1 MVRYFVKRN
10 SYAVL
15 FYALLFCFFQYCI
28 VKLYGFSIFPDE
40 FSYWAYAAE
49 AAGHEWSDVISLG
62 SFYSY
67 GYSMVLFPIFY
78 FCQSSLTAYR
88 VAVALN
94 FILIGLLYLILCRIS
109 AGMTADKTENCQ
121 MYAAIAVFYPAL
133 IFYAQTTMAET
144 LLALGYLLL
153 AMLLGRY
160 LRRRRYTDLILIF
173 LLNFYMY
180 LVHMRTIGTLA
191 VSTGVLICYEILCK
205 RKTKVEQAAQ
215 TREIRKR
222 IALMLFGAVLAVGA
236 VYLLNQKVTQ
246 NLYHDLDSE
255 LYEINTY
262 EGQLQKLTYIFSK
275 EGLIAFL
282 AGFCGKILYLGIG
295 TYGTAY
301 WGMLYLARN
310 IFGKEKGEKFYIS
323 IFLLSATL
331 AQISI
336 STVYNVIPE
345 GCDSITYGR
354 YQDYVTPILI
364 VLGIKE
370 IVQRVR
376 YWKRY
381 LAFTGLLLSA
391 LLVIIVTYIDRLGLT
406 GMKGYFMAGMSY
418 FELRQFRPVLFYGIS
433 FLTSIF
439 CMGIFTAILLQYSK
453 RRHSYILCLCIVVQL
468 LAAMRLGKNY
478 LYPFNEL
485 AYQDIKLAEKI
496 EGLMSEEKYD
506 SFITYI
512 DCNAISA
519 IGLIQFTM
527 RNTEIKTLSECG
539 CGLQDGIDENSIV
552 LLGADT
558 PIQEELERVYDREII
573 SGHFVLIYNDAI
585 E

>member
-15 FYALLFCFFQYCI
+15 FYVLLFCFFQYCI

-40 FSYWAYAAE
+40 FSYWAHAAE
-49 AAGHEWSDVISLG
+49 AAGYEWSDVISLG

-67 GYSMVLFPIFY
+67 GYSVVLFPIFL

-88 VAVALN
+88 AAVALN
-94 FILIGLLYLILCRIS
+94 FILIGLLYLILCSIS
-109 AGMTADKTENCQ
+109 AGMTADKIENCQ

-160 LRRRRYTDLILIF
+160 LRRRSYTELILIF

-191 VSTGVLICYEILCK
+191 VCTGVLICYEILRK
-205 RKTKVEQAAQ
+205 RKTKGERARQ
-215 TREIRKR
+215 TREIWKR
-222 IALMLFGAVLAVGA
+222 IALMLFLAVLAVAA
-236 VYLLNQKVTQ
+236 VYLLNQKATK
-246 NLYHDLDSE
+246 NLYYDLDSE

-262 EGQLQKLTYIFSK
+262 EGQLQKLEYIFSK
-275 EGLIAFL
+275 EGFIAFL
-282 AGFCGKILYLGIG
+282 NGFCGKILYLGIG

-301 WGMLYLARN
+301 WGVLYLARN
-310 IFGKEKGEKFYIS
+310 IFGKVKDENFYIS
-323 IFLLSATL
+323 IFLLCATL
-331 AQISI
+331 AQIGI

-376 YWKRY
+376 HWKRY
-381 LAFTGLLLSA
+381 LVFTGLLLFS
-391 LLVIIVTYIDRLGLT
+391 LLIIIVTYIDRLGLM
-406 GMKGYFMAGMSY
+406 GMKGYFMAGMSF
-418 FELRQFRPVLFYGIS
+418 FEPRQFRPVVFYGIS
-433 FLTSIF
+433 FLTGVL
-439 CMGIFTAILLQYSK
+439 CMGIFTAILLWYSK
-453 RRHSYILCLCIVVQL
+453 GRHSYILCLCIVLQL
-468 LAAMRLGKNY
+468 LAAMKLGKNY

-496 EGLMSEEKYD
+496 EELINGEKYD
-506 SFITYI
+506 TYLTYI
-512 DCNAISA
+512 DYNAISA

-527 RNTEIKTLSECG
+527 RDTEIKTLPECG
-539 CGLQDGIDENSIV
+539 RGLRDGIDENSIV

-573 SGHFVLIYNDAI
+573 SGHFVLLYNDAI

>member
-1 MVRYFVKRN
+1 
-10 SYAVL
+10 
-15 FYALLFCFFQYCI
+15 
-28 VKLYGFSIFPDE
+28 
-40 FSYWAYAAE
+40 
-49 AAGHEWSDVISLG
+49 
-62 SFYSY
+62 
-67 GYSMVLFPIFY
+67 
-78 FCQSSLTAYR
+78 
-88 VAVALN
+88 
-94 FILIGLLYLILCRIS
+94 
-109 AGMTADKTENCQ
+109 MTADKIENCQ
-121 MYAAIAVFYPAL
+121 MYAAIAVFYPPL

-160 LRRRRYTDLILIF
+160 LRRPCYTDLILIF
-173 LLNFYMY
+173 FLNFYMY

-191 VSTGVLICYEILCK
+191 VSTGVLICYEIQ
-205 RKTKVEQAAQ
+205 RKSKTEEEQAVQ

-222 IALMLFGAVLAVGA
+222 IALIFFLAVLAVAA

-246 NLYHDLDSE
+246 NLYHNLDSE

-275 EGLIAFL
+275 EGFIAFL

-310 IFGKEKGEKFYIS
+310 IFRKVKDENFYIS

-336 STVYNVIPE
+336 STIYNVIPE
-345 GCDSITYGR
+345 GCDSVTYGR
-354 YQDYVTPILI
+354 YQDYVTPVLI

-370 IVQRVR
+370 IAQRVR
-376 YWKRY
+376 HWRRY

-418 FELRQFRPVLFYGIS
+418 FELRQFQPVVFYGIS
-433 FLTSIF
+433 FLTGIF

-453 RRHSYILCLCIVVQL
+453 RRHSYVLCLCIVVQL

-478 LYPFNEL
+478 LYSFNEL
-485 AYQDIKLAEKI
+485 AYQDIKLTEKI
-496 EGLMSEEKYD
+496 EELINDEQYD
-506 SFITYI
+506 SCITYI
-512 DCNAISA
+512 DYNEISA

-527 RNTEIKTLSECG
+527 RNTEIKTFSECG
-539 CGLQDGIDENSIV
+539 RDLQDGIDENSIV

-573 SGHFVLIYNDAI
+573 SGHFVLLYNDAI